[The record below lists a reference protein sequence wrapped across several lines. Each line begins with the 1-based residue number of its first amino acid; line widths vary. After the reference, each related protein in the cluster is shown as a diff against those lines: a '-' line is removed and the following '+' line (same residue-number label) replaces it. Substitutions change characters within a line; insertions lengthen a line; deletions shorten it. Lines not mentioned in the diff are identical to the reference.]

1 MKNNNKIYQTMKSKI
16 FIMAMLLLITG
27 IAFGQGLNDQ
37 AAILK
42 KCLDV
47 PEIQQYFPTD
57 SDGHPKAV
65 YIMQHAVSFPTDIP
79 VSKFGQ
85 RLVFLGKDDLIDM
98 NVDAFILFEVFEIA
112 GNNAEITMLF
122 NKNQEN
128 GYRAYEIK
136 LKMSNANSTWSVIET
151 KANWR

>member
-1 MKNNNKIYQTMKSKI
+1 MKNNNKIYQIMKRKI
-16 FIMAMLLLITG
+16 IIMAMLLLTAVY
-27 IAFGQGLNDQ
+27 AFGQGQNDQ

-47 PEIQQYFPTD
+47 PEIQQQFPTD
-57 SDGHPKAV
+57 SEGYPKAV
-65 YIMQHAVSFPTDIP
+65 YIMQHAVSFPADIP

-85 RLVFLGKDDLIDM
+85 RIVFLEKDDMIDK
-98 NVDAFILFEVFEIA
+98 NVDAFIMFEIFEIS

-122 NKNQEN
+122 NKKQEN
-128 GYRAYEIK
+128 GYLAYEIK
-136 LKMSNANSTWSVIET
+136 LKMSKTSSTWSVNET